1 MSIRLKLTLWYA
13 GILAFTLLILGV
25 SLYSFLSINSMNAN
39 KTSLNTEL
47 TRVGD
52 RLTTQ
57 LYESSSDFY
66 FGPGV
71 EGHNP
76 FTNEGLYLQVNN
88 LLNDTISR
96 SSNADSVDLT
106 IPLSKS
112 DLVSLKKKVQVE
124 NVKELNGYPFL
135 VISKPITLDGE
146 TIGILSGALLMKS
159 HYDFLSTVR
168 NLLLLMSLVVVVGAA
183 TTGWYMAKKALKPID
198 NITEMADQ
206 IQKADDLNNRVYYE
220 GPADEL
226 GRLTLTINNM
236 LSRVEIA
243 YHEQSALLNT
253 QRRFVSDASHE
264 LRTPLT
270 SIRGNVALLKK
281 MVSPTTENEMTLE
294 SIEDIDAESE
304 RMSRLVSDLLSL
316 ARADSGLKMDKTILP
331 IKEVI
336 DAGVKRANFLPKTA
350 HWETSDLDSA
360 AEVYVYGNADY
371 LLQMMMVFVE
381 NAFKYTPAGTVKL
394 TTTMDG
400 GRIGIVVEDSGIGIG
415 EHDVPHLF
423 DRFFRADVSRGQ
435 TAGTGL
441 GLAIAKW
448 IVDEHHGEVEVRTA
462 LGKGTR
468 FTIWLPTSE
477 KV

>member
-13 GILAFTLLILGV
+13 GVLALTLLVLGA
-25 SLYSFLSINSMNAN
+25 SLYSFLSINSLKTN
-39 KTSLNTEL
+39 KTSLNAEL

-52 RLTTQ
+52 RLATQ

-71 EGHNP
+71 EEHNP

-88 LLNDTISR
+88 LLNNSISR

-112 DLVSLKKKVQVE
+112 ELNSLKKKVQVE
-124 NVKELNGYPFL
+124 SVKELDGYPFL

-146 TIGILSGALLMKS
+146 TIGILSGAFLMKA

-168 NLLLLMSLVVVVGAA
+168 NLLFLMSILVVVGAA

-198 NITEMADQ
+198 NITDMAEQ

-220 GPADEL
+220 GPQDEL
-226 GRLTLTINNM
+226 GRLTHTINSM
-236 LSRVEIA
+236 LGRIELA
-243 YHEQSALLNT
+243 YQEQSSLLQT

-270 SIRGNVALLKK
+270 SIRGNVELLKK
-281 MVSPTTENEMTLE
+281 MVQPTAENEFQLE
-294 SIEDIDAESE
+294 SIADIDAESE
-304 RMSRLVSDLLSL
+304 RMSRLVGDLLSL
-316 ARADSGLKMDKTILP
+316 ARADAGLETDKTELP

-336 DAGVKRANFLPKTA
+336 DAGIKRANFLPKTA
-350 HWETSDLDSA
+350 QWEPSDTHGL
-360 AEVYVYGNADY
+360 ENVYVCGNADY

-381 NAFKYTPAGTVKL
+381 NAFKYTPSGTVKL
-394 TTTMDG
+394 ASLVEA
-400 GRIGIVVEDSGIGIG
+400 GRVGIVIEDTGIGIS
-415 EHDVPHLF
+415 ESDVPYLF
-423 DRFFRADVSRGQ
+423 DRFFRADESRGQ

-441 GLAIAKW
+441 GLSIAKW
-448 IVDEHHGEVEVRTA
+448 IVDEHSGEVEVRTA

-468 FTIWLPTSE
+468 FTIWLPTCD